1 MTFATADVLE
11 TPSPV
16 REVLTTR
23 SEFMGCVHVP
33 INRNHITAFRLTPE
47 VRQTNP
53 VRAAIED
60 STFFTHAEATL
71 LGRVGKPSSRNHDN
85 H

>member
-47 VRQTNP
+47 VRQTDKP
-53 VRAAIED
+53 CSGCDRGLYV
-60 STFFTHAEATL
+60 FHACRGNAT
-71 LGRVGKPSSRNHDN
+71 R
-85 H
+85 